1 MSTTNSPVRK
11 PLAVKYPFVT
21 ESGQDYR
28 DLESLLNDLG
38 AQSGGYYLLGA
49 NNFWHGGIHITDEKF
64 IQHKKDH
71 PVRCMMDGTVI
82 AYRLNKQYPTQ
93 KWLPNSQ
100 LPAKDLQFSNGFC
113 LVKHEYESPVN
124 QQEGENNGK
133 TNTLTFYSLYMHLA
147 DYSTYIAETESSVK
161 TIAITKDT
169 NARNTEDIASVIGK
183 LKQGSI
189 VQIDVQQSPQQATV
203 SGRRHQFYRATVQT
217 PAVGSDPAVTAGLQV
232 YLYSGCFPAGAF
244 TAAEKPKL
252 PGYWKATVTGKSK
265 EPMRIY
271 DSQTHCM
278 QRNVPPVTKL
288 NPEQPCTFQTE
299 KIIKNVTI
307 EGKVHSIAECQF
319 PASATFR
326 GDKVT
331 SGWMIVDDS
340 QVAWE
345 KVEPTEFDSIVK
357 LAEPLPIAAGDPI
370 GFMGIWESPEPPFIT
385 GTTKIRYQMHVELFA
400 ADDKTKL
407 EAFLSNSAGLTT
419 GKKYLKVPKGS
430 KLYSSDEHGNFVN
443 PDPLLNAARD
453 YVFEESACTQ
463 VKDTAGTVFYNL
475 KGIKTGEAATGPV
488 DFAHVKIEGNVKLIT
503 QHDWKE
509 LGFTIIE
516 ETNDDS
522 DGYLNPEKITS
533 PLFQDIFNR
542 VDGIN
547 SQNGQG
553 DGVLTGSEIKNALQQ
568 DKDLRSD
575 LYKIIAGHPS
585 EWHKTTQNNMKAH
598 ADELSIGNAEEYNNA
613 NQFETDRFLQCEYVS
628 QIDGLTQKL
637 WHFHPCVFV
646 DNININEGKTLRC
659 RMCNKEI
666 TITSDFM
673 ERIAPGVAGDFY
685 KTFSSLVNEL
695 FNKYN
700 INTCYQVKHILAQ
713 AKIETKRFRSF
724 QESLNYTRAS
734 YTAEKLYR
742 LSPTIINNGFAR
754 KGMGAYTRAQKI
766 QYIDNNLIQNDAA
779 YAEHCYGNNDYPNR
793 DYRGRGLLHLTHFQ
807 GYSDFKD
814 HSGVDVL
821 SDPCLLVND
830 MHVAIQSGVW
840 FWEKNNI
847 GSLAINGSSSVVRHI
862 TSVINPA
869 LHQLDAHSDLCE
881 HRFWSI

>member
-11 PLAVKYPFVT
+11 SLAVKYPFVT

-189 VQIDVQQSPQQATV
+189 VQVDLQQSPQQATV

-232 YLYSGCFPAGAF
+232 YLYSGCFPAGTF

-271 DSQTHCM
+271 DSQAHCM

-407 EAFLSNSAGLTT
+407 EAFLSNSAGLTI

-547 SQNGQG
+547 SQNRQG

-598 ADELSIGNAEEYNNA
+598 ADELSVGNAEEYNNA

-637 WHFHPCVFV
+637 WHFHPMITIESLF
-646 DNININEGKTLRC
+646 NSSYPRTPINGNLIPLEFLSFY
-659 RMCNKEI
+659 NKEVI
-666 TITSDFM
+666 EESDYVEAAETLECEVAAIKAVSKTETGSSGSYFKFQGGDDFVPAILFERHHFHRHTNGVYDRYTDISNRDPGGYGEHRMQYPKLIKAYMLDKKAALMSASWGKFQILASNYSLAGYSSPEEFVLAMSKSEKNQLKAFVSFIQSNRVLLQAIRDKDWLVFANTYNGPRQNGYDLRM
-673 ERIAPGVAGDFY
+673 ERNY
-685 KTFSSLVNEL
+685 NE
-695 FNKYN
+695 
-700 INTCYQVKHILAQ
+700 
-713 AKIETKRFRSF
+713 
-724 QESLNYTRAS
+724 
-734 YTAEKLYR
+734 
-742 LSPTIINNGFAR
+742 
-754 KGMGAYTRAQKI
+754 
-766 QYIDNNLIQNDAA
+766 
-779 YAEHCYGNNDYPNR
+779 
-793 DYRGRGLLHLTHFQ
+793 
-807 GYSDFKD
+807 
-814 HSGVDVL
+814 
-821 SDPCLLVND
+821 
-830 MHVAIQSGVW
+830 
-840 FWEKNNI
+840 
-847 GSLAINGSSSVVRHI
+847 
-862 TSVINPA
+862 
-869 LHQLDAHSDLCE
+869 
-881 HRFWSI
+881 SI